1 MQKNI
6 IGSWGSDLSDGD
18 YACALAALGV
28 LESRGTEQHPASSDP
43 YEIAAA
49 LAAEF
54 EDGERTPV
62 WRAALNVGPHTTTAH
77 WQATRHTSAG
87 ALAEGWRLHAA
98 RCAGEPRRQPCLAV
112 IRHGRGDLFADDAL
126 DDCLRH
132 PDVGLAAL
140 IDELPFPPR
149 PRVPWHWPLRVGVLP
164 EGDDE
169 PLLGPLQDMQGKP
182 DWARR
187 LARSYV
193 VGGAAHD
200 HCDLLILTP
209 RGLDTLRRRPRC
221 RVRAGFV
228 VCLAAPGA
236 ATPGPDWRPLLDLL
250 HAAGIAVQPG
260 IPGPAQLEEWF
271 VNLVFHASHDL
282 SIHAAVSSASRHG
295 GLPAP
300 RVTGSAGA
308 LDGCRILAIAT
319 HQDRLE
325 EALQAREELRLAST
339 EQAGMARS
347 FRSRRFMS
355 ETHDG
360 VRAVEDL
367 AQQHDDNAAAREPR
381 WIQAR
386 LWAGQGSSAPTQTLA
401 PGRWSLLATGIGPSL
416 LPRDDAPFPD
426 NLLSFDHGE
435 VTLTVQLEMTG
446 VSLAPY
452 PHPDRWWGFT
462 ASAATLDITQQAD
475 FTAWVSG
482 LPAVAAADDGAPQ
495 VALASLS
502 IVLPPVGDSTAAC
515 FAVFPLP
522 GAERCDGRIAILHNN
537 RVLQSSLVSIDVAA
551 DATAGSALKL
561 RTESVIHPRDDDL
574 DERQAYDVAIQ
585 VSDLGGHL
593 HLAIQRD
600 DTTTPVDL
608 DSLEEPIAL
617 ITKALKDAAIL
628 WDFSQGLL
636 EQAAFGDTL
645 YALAA
650 NGSLLAQHLRQ
661 KCGNGVDDWER
672 IQLVPTTH
680 KFLPL
685 EYVYDGPPPSTD
697 AVPCPSLLG
706 ALAHG
711 RCCQP
716 VAGNEAVEPCPHQA
730 DKGHVCPLRFWGFSK
745 TIERCGTQSPPI
757 ADQAACVPS
766 KRPYGHVDRLLFG
779 ASARTFAY
787 KTTPAEQAAE
797 RSALLAD
804 LGTLATTVLD
814 APDWKTWRDHAASH
828 PELLVLL
835 AHTDVYR
842 NTLILE
848 IGELQRLGRQE
859 IVRDISGAN
868 GQPQLLLLLGCSAA
882 GVSEDFQPYPE
893 RFRDAGVNIVL
904 APIAPIR
911 GGDAVPIARSIA
923 TLLAHRLASPSP
935 TTFGELLPLIRRQLL
950 REGHLGILSIVGFGD
965 GDWLLGGQ

>member
-1 MQKNI
+1 MLKNI
-6 IGSWGSDLSDGD
+6 IGNWGSDLSDGD

-28 LESRGTEQHPASSDP
+28 LEFHGTEQYPASSDP
-43 YEIAAA
+43 HEIAAA

-62 WRAALNVGPHTTTAH
+62 WRAAQNVGPHTTPAL
-77 WQATRHTSAG
+77 WQATRHTAAG
-87 ALAEGWRLHAA
+87 ALAEGWRLHLA
-98 RCAGEPRRQPCLAV
+98 RCAGDPRRQPCLAV
-112 IRHGRGDLFADDAL
+112 VRHGRADLFSDEAL

-132 PDVGLAAL
+132 PEVGLAAL
-140 IDELPFPPR
+140 VDELPSPHR

-164 EGDDE
+164 DGDDE
-169 PLLGPLQDMQGKP
+169 PLLAPLQARQNKP
-182 DWARR
+182 DWALR
-187 LARSYV
+187 LARPYV
-193 VGGAAHD
+193 VGAAAHD
-200 HCDLLILTP
+200 HCDVLILTP

-228 VCLAAPGA
+228 VCLADPDTGVPGA
-236 ATPGPDWRPLLDLL
+236 DWRPLLDLL
-250 HAAGIAVQPG
+250 HAAGLAVQPG
-260 IPGPAQLEEWF
+260 ILGPEALGEWF

-282 SIHAAVSSASRHG
+282 PIHAAVTSASRHG
-295 GLPAP
+295 GLPTP
-300 RVTGSAGA
+300 VVTGSAGA
-308 LDGCRILAIAT
+308 LDGCRIMAIAT

-325 EALQAREELRLAST
+325 EALQAREEQRLAST

-367 AQQHDDNAAAREPR
+367 AQQHVDNAAAREPR
-381 WIQAR
+381 WVQAR
-386 LWAGQGSSAPTQTLA
+386 LWSGEGAGAPEQALA
-401 PGRWSLLATGIGPSL
+401 PGRWNLLTAGIGPL
-416 LPRDDAPFPD
+416 PLPRDDAPFPESQ
-426 NLLSFDHGE
+426 LSFDHGD

-452 PHPDRWWGFT
+452 PRRRTELTTSW
-462 ASAATLDITQQAD
+462 AMLDGMQRAD
-475 FTAWVSG
+475 FALWSSSQPDAT
-482 LPAVAAADDGAPQ
+482 PADDGSAH
-495 VALASLS
+495 VALVSMP
-502 IVLPPVGDSTAAC
+502 ITLPPVGDSTAAC
-515 FAVFPLP
+515 FGVFPQP
-522 GAERCDGRIAILHNN
+522 GVERCDGRISIIHNN
-537 RVLQSSLVSIDVAA
+537 RVLQSSLLSIDVTGQ
-551 DATAGSALKL
+551 ATTGSPLRLK
-561 RTESVIHPRDDDL
+561 TESRIHARDDDL

-600 DTTTPVDL
+600 DATTQVDL

-628 WDFSQGLL
+628 WDFTLGLL

-661 KCGNGVDDWER
+661 KCGGGIDDWER
-672 IQLVPTTH
+672 IQLVPTTN

-697 AVPCPSLLG
+697 AAPCPNLLA
-706 ALAHG
+706 ALEHG
-711 RCCQP
+711 SCCQP
-716 VAGNEAVEPCPHQA
+716 VAGSDACAPCPQRD
-730 DKGHVCPLRFWGFSK
+730 DKGTICPLRFWGFSRM
-745 TIERCGTQSPPI
+745 IERCGTQSPPI
-757 ADQAACVPS
+757 ADQTASVPS
-766 KRPYGHVDRLLFG
+766 KQPYRQVDRLLFG

-787 KTTPAEQAAE
+787 KATPAEQAAE
-797 RSALLAD
+797 RTSLLAD
-804 LGTLATTVLD
+804 LGTLASTVLD
-814 APDWKTWRDHAASH
+814 APDWTTWRQHAASN

-835 AHTDVYR
+835 AHTDLYR
-842 NTLILE
+842 NAPILE
-848 IGELQRLGRQE
+848 IGQLQRLGRQE
-859 IVRDISGAN
+859 IIRDISGAN

-882 GVSEDFQPYPE
+882 SVSEDFQPYPE
-893 RFRDAGVNIVL
+893 RFRDAGVSIVL

-923 TLLAHRLASPSP
+923 TLLAHRLASPNP
-935 TTFGELLPLIRRQLL
+935 TSFGELLPQIRRQLL
-950 REGHLGILSIVGFGD
+950 REGHLGILSIIGFGD